1 MTYPINVSKKDLNFI
16 AKEYTILYIIIQLM
30 DENYKLYAKPLD
42 KNNIYELKYSLNQL
56 MDVLSE
62 QNNCVRFVK
71 NSLKSDSK
79 NKL

>member
-1 MTYPINVSKKDLNFI
+1 
-16 AKEYTILYIIIQLM
+16 M